1 MYPTQPQPPTSFTP
15 SAPSRLGVGIGAAVV
30 ALVTLTLTLSILG
43 FTRAGT
49 VSVMPVTSQQTGITV
64 CGHGKAN
71 AHPDQARI
79 AAGVF
84 AQASTAQDARSQAA
98 QAMNA
103 VISALKNNGVADDD
117 IQTEYFSITPQYSYE
132 SGGPH
137 QIGYQASNNV
147 TATVRNVNAVGTVVD
162 AVTAAGGNNVV
173 VSGIQF
179 SAGDPSQAQ
188 AAAEA
193 SALADA
199 HQQAQQIA
207 SGAGVSLGA
216 PVSIQVGGCGQTQ
229 QPVVYA
235 GAAQAASG
243 STTPIQPGQLNV
255 DEYVDVVY
263 SIR

>member
-1 MYPTQPQPPTSFTP
+1 MNPTQPQPSTSST
-15 SAPSRLGVGIGAAVV
+15 PSRLGVGIGAGVV

-43 FTRAGT
+43 FTRAGA

-71 AHPDQARI
+71 THPDQARI
-79 AAGVF
+79 DAGVF
-84 AQASTAQDARSQAA
+84 AQASSAQDARAQAA

-103 VISALKNNGVADDD
+103 VIGALKSNGVANDD
-117 IQTEYFSITPQYSYE
+117 IQTDYFSITPQYSYD
-132 SGGPH
+132 STGTH
-137 QIGYQASNNV
+137 QTGYQASNNV
-147 TATVRNVNAVGTVVD
+147 TATVRNVNSVGTVVD

-188 AAAEA
+188 AQAEA

-207 SGAGVSLGA
+207 SGAGVSLGS

-229 QPVVYA
+229 QPVGYA
-235 GAAQAASG
+235 GAATAAG
-243 STTPIQPGQLNV
+243 SATTPIQPGQLNV
-255 DEYVDVVY
+255 DEYVAVVY
-263 SIR
+263 AIR